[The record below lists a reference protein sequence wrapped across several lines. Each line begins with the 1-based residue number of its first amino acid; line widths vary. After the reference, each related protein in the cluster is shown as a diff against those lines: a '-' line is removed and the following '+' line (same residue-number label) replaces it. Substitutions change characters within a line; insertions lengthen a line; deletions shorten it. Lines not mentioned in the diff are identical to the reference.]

1 MNSLVTPDWSTAR
14 GYWYWRKHAACVFG
28 SRAPPGISVALTA
41 RPIDPD
47 EGNIAAQILVERH
60 VPRMAEVPTMT
71 HCHRGMLSPLILIC
85 AVYNFDQNHEWIFY
99 V

>member
-28 SRAPPGISVALTA
+28 SRASPGISVALTP

-60 VPRMAEVPTMT
+60 VPRMADRARKDAEKAPIAPTVT
-71 HCHRGMLSPLILIC
+71 RARARPQVS
-85 AVYNFDQNHEWIFY
+85 A
-99 V
+99 